1 MIKKHVK
8 QKHVGKPGGQGED
21 VDDIISVG
29 DMFEDKTSSIQID
42 HDSID
47 RLIEEHRKDLLD
59 DDEDAWLFDE
69 EEAAVEDNMVNQL
82 KEMED
87 KYNIG
92 KENNK
97 VLQKRMSCL
106 EEKNIIDD
114 IDTRTEHSV
123 HRTEGEDYRAEGSER
138 RQRCSKD

>member
-47 RLIEEHRKDLLD
+47 RLIEEYRKDLLD
-59 DDEDAWLFDE
+59 DDEDEWLFDE
-69 EEAAVEDNMVNQL
+69 EEAAVEDNIVEPFNSMVSQL

-106 EEKNIIDD
+106 EEKK
-114 IDTRTEHSV
+114 H
-123 HRTEGEDYRAEGSER
+123 YR
-138 RQRCSKD
+138 